1 MVNKWDIQKEVGK
14 LDKLIS
20 ELSIDLVA
28 EKQCNAQSSAKKELV
43 KEMEEALLELRQARG
58 LSHLL
63 VALDGRKES
72 AWDKKG
78 KRNTSH

>member
-1 MVNKWDIQKEVGK
+1 MVNKWDIQKEVCK

-28 EKQCNAQSSAKKELV
+28 EKQRNAQSSAKNELV
-43 KEMEEALLELRQARG
+43 REMEEALLELRQARG
-58 LSHLL
+58 LTNLL
-63 VALDGRKES
+63 VALDQRNES

-78 KRNTSH
+78 SRRTSH

>member
-1 MVNKWDIQKEVGK
+1 MVNKWDIQKEVCR

-28 EKQCNAQSSAKKELV
+28 EKQRNAQNSAKDELV
-43 KEMEEALLELRQARG
+43 REMEEALLELRQARG
-58 LSHLL
+58 LTNLL
-63 VALDGRKES
+63 VALDQRNES

-78 KRNTSH
+78 RRNTSH

>member
-1 MVNKWDIQKEVGK
+1 MVNKWDIQREVGN
-14 LDKLIS
+14 LDKLIN

-28 EKQCNAQSSAKKELV
+28 ERQRSAQNSAKDELV
-43 KEMEEALLELRQARG
+43 KEMEEALCELRQARG
-58 LSHLL
+58 LSNLL
-63 VALDGRKES
+63 VALDQRKEA

>member
-28 EKQCNAQSSAKKELV
+28 EKQRNAQSSTKNELV
-43 KEMEEALLELRQARG
+43 KEMEEALYELRQARG
-58 LSHLL
+58 LSNLL
-63 VALDGRKES
+63 VALDQRKEE
-72 AWDKKG
+72 AWNKKG

>member
-28 EKQCNAQSSAKKELV
+28 EKQRNLQDSAKNELV
-43 KEMEEALLELRQARG
+43 KEMEEALCELRQARG
-58 LSHLL
+58 LTHLL
-63 VALDGRKES
+63 VALDKRIDS